1 MRPLILFIVFL
12 LASKFSYS
20 QIEIKLED
28 APKHIGD
35 SVKICGKVASMR
47 FVENTEGQPTFI
59 NMGKPYPNQ
68 LLTVIVWGL
77 VRQRFPKSLEELFNN
92 KEICVTGKVE
102 LYKGKP
108 QIVVLGNEQ
117 MSIKID

>member
-12 LASKFSYS
+12 LVSKFSYS

-28 APKHIGD
+28 ASKHIGD
-35 SVKICGKVASMR
+35 SVKVCGKVASMR

-59 NMGKPYPNQ
+59 NLGKPYPNQ
-68 LLTVIVWGL
+68 LLTVVVCGL
-77 VRQRFPKSLEELFNN
+77 VRQRFSKPLEELFNN

-102 LYKGKP
+102 LYKEKP
-108 QIVVLGNEQ
+108 QIVILISEQ
-117 MSIKID
+117 MVIKIE